1 MACNKT
7 KYVGRDVVLEYA
19 IGCGEVMPT
28 EAEWKVFGSLRT
40 KEFNLAWDTTDATDS
55 DSIGALRENL
65 ATFQTLTISGDGTC
79 KASGAGAANLI
90 ELTKH
95 VANPVATSG
104 QPVAWM
110 RMTFPDLTF
119 TAYMIISTMS
129 RSAPYDDV
137 VTYSM
142 EATATA
148 SDYGLMVD
156 DTPSED
162 ADDVAS
168 VSVYVGS
175 SNLAVGAKD
184 QCAAIVSPTTAPS
197 AVVWTVDDQAIA
209 TVDQNGIVTGVSSG
223 DVVVKATSKYDNT
236 KFGSVTITVA

>member
-19 IGCGEVMPT
+19 ITCGDVMPT
-28 EAEWKVFGSLRT
+28 ESEWKIFGSLRT

-55 DSIGALRENL
+55 DSIGALRESL

-79 KASGAGAANLI
+79 KASGSGAANLI

-95 VANPVATSG
+95 VTNPVSTAG

-119 TAYMIISTMS
+119 TAFMIISTMS
-129 RSAPYDDV
+129 RSAPYDDI

-148 SDYGLMVD
+148 SDFGLLVD
-156 DTPSED
+156 DTPSAYA
-162 ADDVAS
+162 ADVESVA
-168 VSVYVGS
+168 VYPATGNTTVNGTVQ
-175 SNLAVGAKD
+175 L
-184 QCAAIVSPTTAPS
+184 AAIVSPTTAPS
-197 AVVWTVDDQAIA
+197 AVIWTVDDPLIG
-209 TVDQNGIVTGVSSG
+209 TVTQNGVVTGVAAG
-223 DVVVKATSKYDNT
+223 DVTVTATSKYDET
-236 KFGSVTITVA
+236 KTATSVITVA